1 MYQSVK
7 KLLFCLSP
15 EVAHTATV
23 KALRLFNKT
32 DIISRLMPK
41 VPSVP
46 CKVMGL
52 EFKNPVGLAAGF
64 DKNGDCI
71 NGASQL
77 GFGFIELGTVTPL
90 AQSGN
95 PKPRLFRVTN
105 QDSLINRLGFN
116 NLGVA
121 NLLKNVKSSTY
132 NGILGINIGKNFNT
146 PTEKAVAD
154 YLYCI
159 EHVYNHTDYLTIN
172 LSSPNTPNLRDL
184 QYGDALKRLIE
195 KLKQQQQQLT
205 TLYNKYVPFAV
216 KIAPDI
222 TEDNLKKIA
231 SIFLDNEV
239 DAVIATNTTIDHSQV
254 QDSKLQAEAG
264 GLSGKLL
271 HNMSTKTIQILATEL
286 GNKIPIIGVGGVTDA
301 QTAKEKIEAGASL
314 LQLYTGLIYKG
325 TDLIKEVAES
335 VYATKKIY
343 PK

>member
-1 MYQSVK
+1 
-7 KLLFCLSP
+7 
-15 EVAHTATV
+15 
-23 KALRLFNKT
+23 
-32 DIISRLMPK
+32 MPK

>member
-1 MYQSVK
+1 MYQAIRR
-7 KLLFCLSP
+7 LLFCFPP
-15 EVAHTATV
+15 EVAHNATV

-32 DIISRLMPK
+32 NVISKFVPE

-64 DKNGDCI
+64 DKNGECI

-95 PKPRLFRVTN
+95 PKPRIFRVTK
-105 QDSLINRLGFN
+105 QDSFINRLGFN

-121 NLLKNVKSSTY
+121 NLVKNIKLSTY
-132 NGILGINIGKNFNT
+132 NGILGINIGKNFKT
-146 PTEKAVAD
+146 PAKKAVIDYIYCMEHIYNHAD
-154 YLYCI
+154 YI
-159 EHVYNHTDYLTIN
+159 TIN

-184 QYGDALKRLIE
+184 QYGDSLKHLLER
-195 KLKQQQQQLT
+195 LKQQQQQLK

-222 TEDNLKKIA
+222 TEENLKQIA
-231 SIFLDNEV
+231 SVLLDNQI

-254 QDSKLQAEAG
+254 QDPKLQAEAG

-271 HNMSTKTIQILATEL
+271 NSMSTKTIQILATEL
-286 GNKIPIIGVGGVTDA
+286 GNKIPIIGVGGITDA
-301 QTAKEKIEAGASL
+301 QSAKEKIEAGACL
-314 LQLYTGLIYKG
+314 LQLYTGLVYKG
-325 TDLIKEVAES
+325 AGLIKEVAEA
-335 VYATKKIY
+335 VYAAKNIS
-343 PK
+343 PQ